1 MGWGGDRCA
10 LCMVIILH
18 EVVVPLQ
25 LHASA
30 GNLLVVNKPLAAQQ
44 SFACSVM

>member
-1 MGWGGDRCA
+1 
-10 LCMVIILH
+10 MVIVLH

-30 GNLLVVNKPLAAQQ
+30 GNLLVVVHSLAAQQ
-44 SFACSVM
+44 SFACGVL